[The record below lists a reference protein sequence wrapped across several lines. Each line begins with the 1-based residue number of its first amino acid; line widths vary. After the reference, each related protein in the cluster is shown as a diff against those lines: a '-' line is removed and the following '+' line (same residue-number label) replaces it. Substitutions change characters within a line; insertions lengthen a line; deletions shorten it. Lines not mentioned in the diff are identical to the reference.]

1 MVGKKHFL
9 HLLKAL
15 SKLLRDSNFEVAGER
30 ERGREGEREGSRRE
44 EESGKELR
52 HKLTNCSPGMRSW
65 NAGSDI

>member
-30 ERGREGEREGSRRE
+30 EGGRERGTQKRGRE
-44 EESGKELR
+44 
-52 HKLTNCSPGMRSW
+52 W
-65 NAGSDI
+65 

>member
-1 MVGKKHFL
+1 
-9 HLLKAL
+9 
-15 SKLLRDSNFEVAGER
+15 LRWLER
-30 ERGREGEREGSRRE
+30 EREGEREGSRRE

>member
-30 ERGREGEREGSRRE
+30 ERERQREAEERKRVV
-44 EESGKELR
+44 K
-52 HKLTNCSPGMRSW
+52 N
-65 NAGSDI
+65 

>member
-30 ERGREGEREGSRRE
+30 ERGREGERERE
-44 EESGKELR
+44 RDAEERERERDAEERKR
-52 HKLTNCSPGMRSW
+52 VVKN
-65 NAGSDI
+65 